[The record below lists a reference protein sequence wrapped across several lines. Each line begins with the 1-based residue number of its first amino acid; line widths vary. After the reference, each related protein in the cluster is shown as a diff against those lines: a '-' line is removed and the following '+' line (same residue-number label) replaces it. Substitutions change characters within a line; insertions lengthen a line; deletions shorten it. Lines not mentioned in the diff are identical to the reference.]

1 MKREETKVNNSVL
14 NKASGNAMKG
24 YRTGLAYIT
33 WGAAAGATFGCE
45 TIKWIG
51 EQLAQVKTVQEF
63 RGVESNK
70 SAVRIGRED
79 GVKLFKG
86 TFGVEDFIKAAK
98 EVEEETKE

>member
-1 MKREETKVNNSVL
+1 MKREESKVNNSVL

-24 YRTGLAYIT
+24 YRTGLGYAT
-33 WGAAAGATFGCE
+33 WGITAGITFGCE
-45 TIKWIG
+45 TIKLIG

-63 RGVESNK
+63 RGVESDK
-70 SAVRIGRED
+70 SVIRVGRED

-86 TFGVEDFIKAAK
+86 TFGVNDFIKAAK